1 MSSVPDLEPL
11 ETLMAWAIGL
21 FVGDRVGSVTR
32 FTAQPRPAGAAAST
46 LWRSLR
52 LNAPTG
58 RADTPNEGGPSWVI
72 AGPGLPG

>member
-1 MSSVPDLEPL
+1 MASVI
-11 ETLMAWAIGL
+11 AL
-21 FVGDRVGSVTR
+21 FVGDSVGRVTGLPPDPAR
-32 FTAQPRPAGAAAST
+32 PGRRCPPR
-46 LWRSLR
+46 WRALG

>member
-11 ETLMAWAIGL
+11 ETPMAWAIGL
-21 FVGDRVGSVTR
+21 FVGDRVGSVTG
-32 FTAQPRPAGAAAST
+32 FTAELAPPARRRAPR
-46 LWRSLR
+46 WRPLG

-58 RADTPNEGGPSWVI
+58 RVDTPSEGGPSWVI